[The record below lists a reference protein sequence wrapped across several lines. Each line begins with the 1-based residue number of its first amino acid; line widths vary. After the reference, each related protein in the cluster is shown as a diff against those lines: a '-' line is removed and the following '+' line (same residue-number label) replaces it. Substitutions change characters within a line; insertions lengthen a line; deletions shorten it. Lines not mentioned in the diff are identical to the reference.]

1 MADDLNR
8 LVKDRPT
15 PRGLFEL
22 LRWLSTCV
30 GTLVM
35 RERNTPI
42 GEMPVERRLIV
53 TDFRRG
59 ASNTC

>member
-8 LVKDRPT
+8 LVEDRPT

-22 LRWLSTCV
+22 LRWLSTHV
-30 GTLVM
+30 GTLAM
-35 RERNTPI
+35 RERNAPI
-42 GEMPVERRLIV
+42 SEKPAERRLIV

-59 ASNTC
+59 ASNAY